1 MPPCPGQFSTV
12 IVDAFLPRN
21 NLSSCISPML
31 IPVTRQEIWDEVF
44 GISSIHMVIVIYC
57 VFWLKDLIDQ
67 DVRDAPPCQRWFGSP
82 VFEKYKQL
90 QTHPET
96 DKILK
101 IWKFNFDLKEL
112 AQLYFSRWF
121 CSSSK
126 IITKCMGLVHANQN
140 YVMTVMRKDWMMGRH
155 LKSIWYPDNCGFV
168 SDVATVFLIIS
179 SILILHHQPGWR
191 VVADR
196 KVFVPHIMITMIV
209 SILRQRDGAGWLTH
223 ISLRATA
230 ENWVSSF
237 LSFYCRR

>member
-1 MPPCPGQFSTV
+1 MHITYAYSSHQAG
-12 IVDAFLPRN
+12 
-21 NLSSCISPML
+21 NLGRSFWNFKHSHGL
-31 IPVTRQEIWDEVF
+31 
-44 GISSIHMVIVIYC
+44 IYC

-126 IITKCMGLVHANQN
+126 IITKCMGLVHVNQN
-140 YVMTVMRKDWMMGRH
+140 YVLTVMRKDWMMGRH

-196 KVFVPHIMITMIV
+196 KVFVPHIMIRMVMMMIV
-209 SILRQRDGAGWLTH
+209 SILRQRDGGVGWH
-223 ISLRATA
+223 IFPWERRLKT
-230 ENWVSSF
+230 EF
-237 LSFYCRR
+237 PPFYCRR

>member
-1 MPPCPGQFSTV
+1 MHITY
-12 IVDAFLPRN
+12 AY
-21 NLSSCISPML
+21 SSH
-31 IPVTRQEIWDEVF
+31 QEIWDEDF
-44 GISSIHMVIVIYC
+44 GISSIHMVWYIVC
-57 VFWLKDLIDQ
+57 SGWKTWLIKMFEMRLRVKGDLVLMSSKSTSSYKPTQKLI
-67 DVRDAPPCQRWFGSP
+67 
-82 VFEKYKQL
+82 KYWKSGNL
-90 QTHPET
+90 
-96 DKILK
+96 ILT
-101 IWKFNFDLKEL
+101 WAWW

-126 IITKCMGLVHANQN
+126 IITKCMGLVHVNQK

-179 SILILHHQPGWR
+179 SILILHHQPGRR
-191 VVADR
+191 VVAGR

-209 SILRQRDGAGWLTH
+209 SIPYQRDGGGWLTH